1 MRTKVIPKENTTLG
15 CHKSFLPKNYTMTEG
30 ENHPRLEMLI
40 DRLLVDEQYLSTIMV
55 ANPLAEVVTGLR
67 EVDLQE
73 VVEVFILDVGY

>member
-1 MRTKVIPKENTTLG
+1 
-15 CHKSFLPKNYTMTEG
+15 MTEG